1 MDLNLID
8 GGRMLADIRRLCE
21 FGPRP
26 AGSRPGRRQRE
37 FLAGH
42 FRDCGASVEFQPFV
56 AFDPLG
62 GMPRACANLIA
73 SWEAEFPSRRLVGA
87 HGDTR
92 PWSECDPD
100 PARRRDPFLGAN
112 DGASGI
118 AILMELARLLGAG
131 GPPLRRGVVLAVF
144 DAEELVYDEAGDYC
158 LGSRH
163 YAASLALNPNAAPEG
178 AIVVDMV
185 GADDTSFDREL
196 YCNLSAPGLVEDVWS
211 LAHELGA
218 PGFRDDFGQAIEDDH
233 LPLLHAG
240 IPAALIIGFDDPR
253 WHTTADVPGRCSADR
268 LAGVARVCAAW
279 LDAD

>member
-1 MDLNLID
+1 VDLNRVD
-8 GGRMLADIRRLCE
+8 GDRMLADVHRLCE

-26 AGSRPGRRQRE
+26 AGSRAGRRQRE

-42 FRDCGASVEFQPFV
+42 FRDCGAAVEFQPFV
-56 AFDPLG
+56 ALDPLG

-73 SWEAEFPSRRLVGA
+73 SWGAGHPARRLIGA

-100 PARRRDPFLGAN
+100 PARRRESFLGAN

-118 AILMELARLLGAG
+118 AVLMELARLLGAG
-131 GPPLRRGVVLAVF
+131 GLPGRGAVLAAF

-163 YAASLALNPNAAPEG
+163 YAAALDPAATPEG

-185 GADDTSFDREL
+185 GAPDTHFDREL
-196 YCNLSAPGLVEDVWS
+196 YGYLSAPGLVEDVWS
-211 LAHELGA
+211 LAGELGV
-218 PGFRDDFGQAIEDDH
+218 PGFRDDLGRAVEDDH

-240 IPAALIIGFDDPR
+240 IPAALVIGFDDPR
-253 WHTTADVPGRCSADR
+253 WHTTGDVPGRCSADR

-279 LDAD
+279 LGAV